1 MASSTDASVR
11 DTLSPPRRSW
21 GWLGAVVL
29 AIAVVVAVAFF
40 LRPSSN
46 TGDARF
52 QTQPVERGDLTVT
65 VTAVGKLQPLD
76 EVTISSELSGIVRR
90 VLVDTNDT
98 VAEGQVLAE
107 LDTEVLTAQARQ
119 SHATVEASSASLQQA
134 LVTVKANEVAY
145 RRAEGLATAGA
156 GSQASLDQAKAT
168 YETSVAAV
176 ALAEAQ
182 LRQARASDE
191 AAHINLGKAQV
202 VSPIDGVVLER
213 NVEPGQAV
221 VSALQAATMF
231 RVARDLSR
239 MTVEVELD
247 EADVGRI
254 QPGQAADFTV
264 ATYSDRV
271 FDAVVEKV
279 DLAPLSSAEVVTY
292 GAELRLDNAD
302 LALRPGM
309 TATVAITT
317 ESFEDHV
324 LVPNAALRF
333 EPDDNTLRPPE
344 PREGRRVARVWVLQ
358 DGAPEPVEVLPIA
371 TDGRLTAVEGHLN
384 PGEPVILRAV
394 EAKRGR

>member
-21 GWLGAVVL
+21 GWLGAAVL
-29 AIAVVVAVAFF
+29 AIAVVAAVAFF

-46 TGDARF
+46 GGDARF

-98 VAEGQVLAE
+98 VVEGQVLAE

-221 VSALQAATMF
+221 VSALQAATLF

-333 EPDDNTLRPPE
+333 EPDDSTLRPPE

-358 DGAPEPVEVLPIA
+358 DGAPEPVEVYPIA

>member
-21 GWLGAVVL
+21 GWLGAAVL
-29 AIAVVVAVAFF
+29 AIAVVAAVAFF
-40 LRPSSN
+40 LRPSSS
-46 TGDARF
+46 GADARF

-221 VSALQAATMF
+221 VSALQAATLF

-358 DGAPEPVEVLPIA
+358 DGAPEPVEVYPIA